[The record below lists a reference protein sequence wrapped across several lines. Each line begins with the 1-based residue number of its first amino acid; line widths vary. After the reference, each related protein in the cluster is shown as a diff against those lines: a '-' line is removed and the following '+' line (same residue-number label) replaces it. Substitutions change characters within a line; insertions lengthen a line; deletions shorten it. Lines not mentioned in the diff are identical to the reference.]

1 MSSRLKEIYQKK
13 IRKELQEKFG
23 YTNVM
28 RIPTL
33 KKVVINM
40 GVAKAAQDKNLIQGA
55 YKELTIISGQKPIIC
70 KAKKSVSNFKL
81 REGQPI
87 GVKVTLRGERMFD
100 FIDRLFNFVMP
111 RIRDFRGFNPKGD
124 GRGNYTLG
132 IEDQQIFPE
141 LNLDEVTRTQG
152 MHISFVTT
160 AEEDEECIELL
171 RQLGL
176 PFKGLTVVV
185 N

>member
-1 MSSRLKEIYQKK
+1 MSRLKEIYIKK
-13 IRKELQEKFG
+13 IRTELKKKFS
-23 YTNVM
+23 YQNVM
-28 RIPTL
+28 QIPVL

-40 GVAKAAQDKNLIQGA
+40 GVAEAAKDKNIIQSA
-55 YKELTIISGQKPIIC
+55 QKELTIISGQKAIIC

-87 GVKVTLRGERMFD
+87 GCKVTLRGERMYD
-100 FIDRLFNFVMP
+100 FIERFFNFVMP
-111 RIRDFRGFNPKGD
+111 RIRDFRGFKAKGD

-152 MHISFVTT
+152 MHVSFVTT
-160 AEEDEECIELL
+160 AMTDEECIELL

-176 PFKGLTVVV
+176 PFEGLPVVV

>member
-1 MSSRLKEIYQKK
+1 MSRLKEIYLKR
-13 IRKELQEKFG
+13 IRKELQDKFG
-23 YTNVM
+23 YSNVM
-28 RIPTL
+28 QIPVL
-33 KKVVINM
+33 KKIVINM
-40 GVAKAAQDKNLIQGA
+40 GVAEAAKDKNIIQGA
-55 YKELTIISGQKPIIC
+55 FKELTTISGQKPIIC

-87 GVKVTLRGERMFD
+87 GVKVTLRGERMLD
-100 FIDRLFNFVMP
+100 FIDRFFNFIAP
-111 RIRDFRGFNPKGD
+111 RIRDFRGFTTKGD
-124 GRGNYTLG
+124 GRGSYTLG
-132 IEDQQIFPE
+132 IDDQQIFPE

-160 AEEDEECIELL
+160 ATSDDECIELL

-176 PFKGLTVVV
+176 PFRGLPVVV